1 MPRNDVLDLARIFER
16 VPEIMGLDLHRR
28 TTRRW
33 EGGYYLNGQRHSYR
47 KDKMKITPYQGMIWV
62 HEEGGVSVSLPTW
75 LVNVGRAVDY
85 RDAYRILKGEQQP
98 IQHHTEHIFKEHKTI
113 YVPQSALDAMK
124 GFDLRTCP
132 LFRYMCTLF
141 PEERVR
147 EVWDMYNVTTDS
159 RGNTCFWYVNGD
171 NKVCFDKRISYL
183 ENGHRDKNYFPPR
196 IYRMAD
202 GYNARCYFGS
212 HLINNYDTVRICESE
227 KTCLIYTLATSKIML
242 ATGGKGN
249 LKDVDNSALLYPD
262 YDAISDWQSKAKSED
277 NIVNWWLKWNNCNE
291 TSDIGDLIVDK
302 IIRGLDLEIK

>member
-16 VPEIMGLDLHRR
+16 VPEIMGLDLNRR

-98 IQHHTEHIFKEHKTI
+98 IIHHTEHIFKEHKTI
-113 YVPQSALDAMK
+113 YVPQSVLDAMK

-159 RGNTCFWYVNGD
+159 NGLAVFWYVDADGRIAY
-171 NKVCFDKRISYL
+171 DKRVRYL
-183 ENGHRDKNYFPPR
+183 YNGHRDKSFGGTR
-196 IYRMAD
+196 EYRTKD
-202 GYNARCYFGS
+202 GYRARPYFGA
-212 HLINNYDTVRICESE
+212 HLVKDGEVNICEAE
-227 KTCLIYTLATSKIML
+227 KSALLCALEFNGVWL
-242 ATGGKGN
+242 ATGGKNN
-249 LKDVDNSALLYPD
+249 LKDVGAQAKLYPD
-262 YDAISDWQSKAKSED
+262 RDAAEEWSQKGSVEEWWRDWSACGEH
-277 NIVNWWLKWNNCNE
+277 
-291 TSDIGDLIVDK
+291 SDIGDYVIYRK
-302 IIRGLDLEIK
+302 EIGI

>member
-1 MPRNDVLDLARIFER
+1 MKDVLDLARIFER

-159 RGNTCFWYVNGD
+159 NGLAVFWYVDADGRIAY
-171 NKVCFDKRISYL
+171 DKRVRYL
-183 ENGHRDKNYFPPR
+183 YNGHRDKSFGGTR
-196 IYRMAD
+196 EYRTKD
-202 GYNARCYFGS
+202 GYRARPYFGA
-212 HLINNYDTVRICESE
+212 HLVNRCDEIRICESE
-227 KTCLIYTLATSKIML
+227 KTALIYSCATSKIML

-249 LKDVDNSALLYPD
+249 LKDVDNYALLYPD

-277 NIVNWWLKWNNCNE
+277 NIVNWWLQWDNCNE
-291 TSDIGDLIVDK
+291 TCDIGDLIVDK